1 MTTTPQPIPKTYDPH
16 AVEERL
22 YRFWEGSGLFHAEAD
37 PSKEPFTIILPPPN
51 VTGVLHIGHAL
62 TAAVEDALIRRRRM
76 QGYSALWLPG
86 TDHAAT
92 ATQVVVEREIAKEGL
107 TKEGLGRERFLEKVW
122 EWVELSKNRITQQHK
137 ALGVSFDWARECF
150 TMDPG
155 PSRAVRATFVNLYN
169 KGLIYRGESL
179 VNWSPG
185 LLSAIS
191 DLEVEHREVEGHLW
205 RMRYPLEDGSG
216 HVTIAT
222 TRPETYLGDTAV
234 AVHPDDARF
243 TGLVGKNVVLPIID
257 RPIPIVAD
265 EAVESEFGA
274 GALKVT
280 PAHDPTDFEIGARHG
295 LPLINIMNPDG
306 TINEHGGPFAGQD
319 RFEARDNIVAEFERL
334 GLLDGIEP
342 HTHSIGHCQRSG
354 AVVEPLISKQWFV
367 KVGSH
372 DDPDSIA
379 GRAYRAVVDGDIQI
393 VPERFTKVYTNWME
407 NIRDW
412 TISRQLWFG
421 HRIPVWHCGS
431 CDDMTV
437 GMDDPTACSAC
448 GDADIEQDPD
458 VLDTWFSSGLWPHST
473 LGWPDDTDDFRHFY
487 PTSVLETGYD
497 ILFFW
502 VARMIMLGI
511 ENTGDVPF
519 RTVYLHGIIRDASG
533 EKMSKMKG
541 NIVDPLDTIQEYG
554 ADALRFALTT
564 GSSPGNDSRLTQ
576 QKLESSRNFAN
587 KMWNASR
594 FVLGA
599 VDAAGGVD
607 PAIPADL
614 PPEDRWVLSRLQ
626 RTVESVGRM
635 MDDFQI
641 GEAQR
646 EIHEFLWS
654 EYADWYIELAKIRL
668 RREDDGAISPLPVLV
683 HVLETTMR
691 LLHPFMPFVTEEI
704 WQNVVRRLPA
714 DDARPPSIVTAPY
727 PEPDPRA
734 STRPRKPKS
743 ASSFRSS
750 KPSATRAPSSRP
762 TPAAASRP
770 SSTPPPSTTSSSA
783 TEPPSSYW
791 RGPNPS
797 GSTATVNRPP
807 RPTRRASPCSARPA
821 SSCPWRASS
830 TSTRSASG
838 WARSAPTWRSSS
850 PTSNSASPTRTSPR
864 RPPPPSSRRSEAAS
878 PNTRPAS
885 PASTN
890 ASASSASDTRGV

>member
-1 MTTTPQPIPKTYDPH
+1 M
-16 AVEERL
+16 
-22 YRFWEGSGLFHAEAD
+22 
-37 PSKEPFTIILPPPN
+37 
-51 VTGVLHIGHAL
+51 
-62 TAAVEDALIRRRRM
+62 
-76 QGYSALWLPG
+76 
-86 TDHAAT
+86 
-92 ATQVVVEREIAKEGL
+92 
-107 TKEGLGRERFLEKVW
+107 
-122 EWVELSKNRITQQHK
+122 
-137 ALGVSFDWARECF
+137 
-150 TMDPG
+150 
-155 PSRAVRATFVNLYN
+155 
-169 KGLIYRGESL
+169 
-179 VNWSPG
+179 
-185 LLSAIS
+185 
-191 DLEVEHREVEGHLW
+191 
-205 RMRYPLEDGSG
+205 
-216 HVTIAT
+216 TIAT

-243 TGLVGKNVVLPIID
+243 TGLIGKNVVLPIIE

-265 EAVESEFGA
+265 EAVEAEFGA

-319 RFEARDNIVAEFERL
+319 RFVARDNIVAEFERL

-421 HRIPVWHCGS
+421 HRIPVWHCGA
-431 CDDMTV
+431 CAGMTV

-448 GDADIEQDPD
+448 GGADIEQDPD

-646 EIHEFLWS
+646 EIYEFLWS

-668 RREDDGAISPLPVLV
+668 RREDDTVVSPLPVLV

-727 PEPDPRA
+727 PEPGPALIDEAAEAEIGLVIQVVQAVRNARA
-734 STRPRKPKS
+734 ELKADSRRGVEAIVDAPTQHDVVERNRT
-743 ASSFRSS
+743 AIELL
-750 KPSATRAPSSRP
+750 ARAEPLRVYGDGEQA
-762 TPAAASRP
+762 PAADQARVAVLGETRVIVP
-770 SSTPPPSTTSSSA
+770 MAGFVDLDAERERLGKERADLAKLIANLEQRLANENFTSKA
-783 TEPPSSYW
+783 PAAVVEKE
-791 RGPNPS
+791 RGRL
-797 GSTATVNRPP
+797 AEYE
-807 RPTRRASPCSARPA
+807 TRVAGLDERLREL
-821 SSCPWRASS
+821 
-830 TSTRSASG
+830 G
-838 WARSAPTWRSSS
+838 
-850 PTSNSASPTRTSPR
+850 
-864 RPPPPSSRRSEAAS
+864 
-878 PNTRPAS
+878 
-885 PASTN
+885 
-890 ASASSASDTRGV
+890 

>member
-1 MTTTPQPIPKTYDPH
+1 MSTTPQPIPKTYDPH

-22 YRFWEGSGLFHAEAD
+22 YRFWEKSGLFHAEAD
-37 PSKEPFTIILPPPN
+37 PSKKPFTIILPPPN

-62 TAAVEDALIRRRRM
+62 TAAVEDALVRRRRM

-137 ALGVSFDWARECF
+137 ALGVSFDWSRECF

-243 TGLVGKNVVLPIID
+243 AGLIGKNVVLPIID

-421 HRIPVWHCGS
+421 HRIPVWHCGT
-431 CDDMTV
+431 CAGMTV

-448 GDADIEQDPD
+448 GGADIEQDPD

-511 ENTGDVPF
+511 ENTGDIPF

-626 RTVESVGRM
+626 RTVENVGRM

-668 RREDDGAISPLPVLV
+668 RREDDTVVSPLPVLV

-704 WQNVVRRLPA
+704 WQNVVRRLPVNP
-714 DDARPPSIVTAPY
+714 ARPPSIVTAPY
-727 PEPDPRA
+727 PEPDPTLIDEAAEAEVGLVIQVVQAVRNARA
-734 STRPRKPKS
+734 ELKADPRRGVEAIVDAPTQRDVVERNRTAIELLARAEPLRVYGDGEQAPVADQARVAVLGETRVIVPMAGFVDLDAERERLGKERTDLAKLI
-743 ASSFRSS
+743 ANLEQRLANENFTS
-750 KPSATRAPSSRP
+750 KA
-762 TPAAASRP
+762 PAAVVAK
-770 SSTPPPSTTSSSA
+770 
-783 TEPPSSYW
+783 E
-791 RGPNPS
+791 RGRL
-797 GSTATVNRPP
+797 AEYE
-807 RPTRRASPCSARPA
+807 TRVAGLDERLREL
-821 SSCPWRASS
+821 
-830 TSTRSASG
+830 G
-838 WARSAPTWRSSS
+838 
-850 PTSNSASPTRTSPR
+850 
-864 RPPPPSSRRSEAAS
+864 
-878 PNTRPAS
+878 
-885 PASTN
+885 
-890 ASASSASDTRGV
+890 

>member
-16 AVEERL
+16 GVEERL
-22 YRFWEGSGLFHAEAD
+22 YRFWEESGLFHAEAD

-107 TKEGLGRERFLEKVW
+107 TKEGLGRERFLGKVW
-122 EWVELSKNRITQQHK
+122 EWVELSKNRITRQHK
-137 ALGVSFDWARECF
+137 ALGVSFDWSRERF

-169 KGLIYRGESL
+169 KGLIYRGERL

-243 TGLVGKNVVLPIID
+243 TGLVGKNVVLPLIG

-265 EAVESEFGA
+265 EAVEAGFGA

-280 PAHDPTDFEIGARHG
+280 PGHDPTDFEIGARHG
-295 LPLINIMNPDG
+295 LPIINIMNPDG

-379 GRAYRAVVDGDIQI
+379 GRAYRAVVDGEIRI

-421 HRIPVWHCGS
+421 HRIPVWHCAACGT
-431 CDDMTV
+431 MTSA
-437 GMDDPTACSAC
+437 MDDPTACSGC
-448 GDADIEQDPD
+448 GSADIEQDPD

-473 LGWPDDTDDFRHFY
+473 LGWPDDTDDLRHFY

-511 ENTGDVPF
+511 ENTGEIPF

-541 NIVDPLDTIQEYG
+541 NIVDPLDTIREYG

-576 QKLESSRNFAN
+576 HKLESSRNFAN

-594 FVLGA
+594 FVLTA
-599 VDAAGGVD
+599 VDTAGGVD
-607 PAIPADL
+607 HALPTDPPA
-614 PPEDRWVLSRLQ
+614 EDRWILSRLQ
-626 RTVESVGRM
+626 RTIENVGRM

-646 EIHEFLWS
+646 EIYEFLWS

-668 RREDDGAISPLPVLV
+668 RREDDGAGSPLPVLV

-704 WQNVVRRLPA
+704 WQNVVRRLPD
-714 DDARPPSIVTAPY
+714 DDARPPSIVTTPY
-727 PEPDPRA
+727 PETDASLVDEAAEREIGLVIQIIQAVRNARAELKADPRRSVEA
-734 STRPRKPKS
+734 IVDAPTQHQAVERNRAAIEILARAEPLRVYGGGDQAPAVDQARVAVLGETRVIMPMAGFVDLDAERERLGKERKDLAKLI
-743 ASSFRSS
+743 ANLEQRLANENFTS
-750 KPSATRAPSSRP
+750 KA
-762 TPAAASRP
+762 PAAVI
-770 SSTPPPSTTSSSA
+770 
-783 TEPPSSYW
+783 EKE
-791 RGPNPS
+791 RGRL
-797 GSTATVNRPP
+797 AEYE
-807 RPTRRASPCSARPA
+807 TRVAGLDERLRELA
-821 SSCPWRASS
+821 
-830 TSTRSASG
+830 
-838 WARSAPTWRSSS
+838 
-850 PTSNSASPTRTSPR
+850 
-864 RPPPPSSRRSEAAS
+864 
-878 PNTRPAS
+878 
-885 PASTN
+885 
-890 ASASSASDTRGV
+890 

>member
-22 YRFWEGSGLFHAEAD
+22 YRFWEESGLFHAEAD

-234 AVHPDDARF
+234 AVHPEDARF
-243 TGLVGKNVVLPIID
+243 TGLVGKNVLLPIID

-265 EAVESEFGA
+265 EAVEAEFGA

-295 LPLINIMNPDG
+295 LPMINIMNPDG
-306 TINEHGGPFAGQD
+306 TINEHGGPFEGQD
-319 RFEARDNIVAEFERL
+319 RFVARDNIVAEFEHL

-342 HTHSIGHCQRSG
+342 HAHSIGHCQRSG

-379 GRAYRAVVDGDIQI
+379 GRAYRAVVDGDIKI

-448 GDADIEQDPD
+448 GDTDIEQDPD

-626 RTVESVGRM
+626 RTVETVGRM

-646 EIHEFLWS
+646 EIHEFLWN

-668 RREDDGAISPLPVLV
+668 RREDDGATSPLPILV
-683 HVLETTMR
+683 HVLESTMR

-714 DDARPPSIVTAPY
+714 DDARTPSIVTAPY
-727 PEPDPRA
+727 PEPDPTLVDEAAEAEISLVIQVVQAVRNARA
-734 STRPRKPKS
+734 ELK
-743 ASSFRSS
+743 AD
-750 KPSATRAPSSRP
+750 
-762 TPAAASRP
+762 
-770 SSTPPPSTTSSSA
+770 
-783 TEPPSSYW
+783 
-791 RGPNPS
+791 
-797 GSTATVNRPP
+797 
-807 RPTRRASPCSARPA
+807 
-821 SSCPWRASS
+821 
-830 TSTRSASG
+830 
-838 WARSAPTWRSSS
+838 
-850 PTSNSASPTRTSPR
+850 PR
-864 RPPPPSSRRSEAAS
+864 RGIEVIIGSITQQAVFEQNRAAIEALARAEPLRIYGDGEAPQVDEARVTVLGETEVIVPMAGLVDLGAEMDRLIKERNKLFKLVANLRQRLDNENFTSKAPVAVIEKERARLAEYESRYMGLEARLYELHERA
-878 PNTRPAS
+878 
-885 PASTN
+885 
-890 ASASSASDTRGV
+890 

>member
-1 MTTTPQPIPKTYDPH
+1 MTTSPHPIPKTYDPH

-22 YRFWEGSGLFHAEAD
+22 YRFWEESGLFHAEAD

-243 TGLVGKNVVLPIID
+243 AGLVGKNVVLPIIE

-265 EAVESEFGA
+265 EAVEAGFGA

-295 LPLINIMNPDG
+295 LPMINIMNPDG

-379 GRAYRAVVDGDIQI
+379 GRAYRAVVDGDIKI

-421 HRIPVWHCGS
+421 HRIPVWHCGA
-431 CDDMTV
+431 CDGMTV

-564 GSSPGNDSRLTQ
+564 GSSPGNDSRLTT

-607 PAIPADL
+607 PAIPGDL

-626 RTVESVGRM
+626 RTVENVGRM
-635 MDDFQI
+635 MDDLQI

-668 RREDDGAISPLPVLV
+668 RRVDDGGVSPLPVLV

-727 PEPDPRA
+727 PEPDLARIDEA
-734 STRPRKPKS
+734 AEGEIGLVIQIVQAVRN
-743 ASSFRSS
+743 
-750 KPSATRAPSSRP
+750 TRAELKADPRRGIEVIVEAP
-762 TPAAASRP
+762 TEHDIVERNRTAIEVLARAEPLRVYGDGEQAPAADQARVAVLGETRVIVP
-770 SSTPPPSTTSSSA
+770 MAGFVDLDAERERLGKERTDLAKLIANLEQRLANENFTSKA
-783 TEPPSSYW
+783 PAAVVEKE
-791 RGPNPS
+791 RGRL
-797 GSTATVNRPP
+797 AEYE
-807 RPTRRASPCSARPA
+807 TRVAGLDERLREL
-821 SSCPWRASS
+821 
-830 TSTRSASG
+830 G
-838 WARSAPTWRSSS
+838 
-850 PTSNSASPTRTSPR
+850 
-864 RPPPPSSRRSEAAS
+864 
-878 PNTRPAS
+878 
-885 PASTN
+885 
-890 ASASSASDTRGV
+890 

>member
-22 YRFWEGSGLFHAEAD
+22 YRFWEESGLFHAEAD

-122 EWVELSKNRITQQHK
+122 EWVEISKNRITQQHK
-137 ALGVSFDWARECF
+137 ALGVSFDWSRECF

-155 PSRAVRATFVNLYN
+155 PSRAVRATFVNLFN

-243 TGLVGKNVVLPIID
+243 TGLVGKNVLLPIIG
-257 RPIPIVAD
+257 RPIPIIAD

-295 LPLINIMNPDG
+295 LAAINIMNPDG

-342 HTHSIGHCQRSG
+342 HTHSLGHCQRSG
-354 AVVEPLISKQWFV
+354 AVVEPLISMQWFV

-372 DDPDSIA
+372 DDPNSIA
-379 GRAYRAVVDGDIQI
+379 GRAYRAVVDGDIKI

-421 HRIPVWHCGS
+421 HRIPVWHCGA
-431 CDDMTV
+431 CGAMTAA
-437 GMDDPTACSAC
+437 MDDPAACSAC
-448 GDADIEQDPD
+448 DSTDIEQDPD

-473 LGWPDDTDDFRHFY
+473 LGWPDDTDDLRHFY

-511 ENTGDVPF
+511 ENTGEVPF

-541 NIVDPLDTIQEYG
+541 NIVDPLDTIREYG

-599 VDAAGGVD
+599 VDTAEDVD
-607 PAIPADL
+607 PAITDDL
-614 PPEDRWVLSRLQ
+614 PPEDRWILSRLQ
-626 RTVESVGRM
+626 RTIENAGRM

-668 RREDDGAISPLPVLV
+668 RREDDETPSPLPVLV

-727 PEPDPRA
+727 PEPDAALIDEAVEREIGLVIQVVQAVRNARAELKADPRRGVEA
-734 STRPRKPKS
+734 IVDAPTQHDIVERNRTAIEMLARAEPLRVYGDGKQAPPTDQARVAVLGETRVIVPMAGFVDLDAERERLDKERTDLAKLI
-743 ASSFRSS
+743 ANLEQRLANENFTS
-750 KPSATRAPSSRP
+750 KA
-762 TPAAASRP
+762 PAAVV
-770 SSTPPPSTTSSSA
+770 
-783 TEPPSSYW
+783 EKE
-791 RGPNPS
+791 RGRLAEYKIRVA
-797 GSTATVNRPP
+797 GLDERL
-807 RPTRRASPCSARPA
+807 
-821 SSCPWRASS
+821 
-830 TSTRSASG
+830 
-838 WARSAPTWRSSS
+838 
-850 PTSNSASPTRTSPR
+850 
-864 RPPPPSSRRSEAAS
+864 SEL
-878 PNTRPAS
+878 
-885 PASTN
+885 
-890 ASASSASDTRGV
+890 G

>member
-22 YRFWEGSGLFHAEAD
+22 YRFWEESGLFHAEAD

-62 TAAVEDALIRRRRM
+62 TAAVEDALVRRRRM

-137 ALGVSFDWARECF
+137 ALGVSFDWSRECF

-191 DLEVEHREVEGHLW
+191 DLEVEHREIEGHLW

-243 TGLVGKNVVLPIID
+243 TGLIGKNVVLPIID

-280 PAHDPTDFEIGARHG
+280 PAHDPTDFEIGARHN

-668 RREDDGAISPLPVLV
+668 RREDDTVVSPLPVLV

-704 WQNVVRRLPA
+704 WQNVVRRLPPDA
-714 DDARPPSIVTAPY
+714 ARPPSIVTAPY
-727 PEPDPRA
+727 PEPGPALIDEAAEAEIGLVIQVVQAVRNARAELKADPRRGVEA
-734 STRPRKPKS
+734 IVDAPTQHDIVERNRTAIELLARVEPLRVYGDGEQAPPADQARVAVLGETRVIVPMAGFVDLDAERERLGKERTDLAKLI
-743 ASSFRSS
+743 ANLEQRLANENFTS
-750 KPSATRAPSSRP
+750 KA
-762 TPAAASRP
+762 PAAVV
-770 SSTPPPSTTSSSA
+770 
-783 TEPPSSYW
+783 EKE
-791 RGPNPS
+791 RGRL
-797 GSTATVNRPP
+797 AEYE
-807 RPTRRASPCSARPA
+807 TRVAGLDERLREL
-821 SSCPWRASS
+821 
-830 TSTRSASG
+830 G
-838 WARSAPTWRSSS
+838 
-850 PTSNSASPTRTSPR
+850 
-864 RPPPPSSRRSEAAS
+864 
-878 PNTRPAS
+878 
-885 PASTN
+885 
-890 ASASSASDTRGV
+890 

>member
-1 MTTTPQPIPKTYDPH
+1 
-16 AVEERL
+16 
-22 YRFWEGSGLFHAEAD
+22 
-37 PSKEPFTIILPPPN
+37 
-51 VTGVLHIGHAL
+51 
-62 TAAVEDALIRRRRM
+62 
-76 QGYSALWLPG
+76 
-86 TDHAAT
+86 
-92 ATQVVVEREIAKEGL
+92 
-107 TKEGLGRERFLEKVW
+107 
-122 EWVELSKNRITQQHK
+122 
-137 ALGVSFDWARECF
+137 
-150 TMDPG
+150 
-155 PSRAVRATFVNLYN
+155 
-169 KGLIYRGESL
+169 
-179 VNWSPG
+179 
-185 LLSAIS
+185 
-191 DLEVEHREVEGHLW
+191 
-205 RMRYPLEDGSG
+205 MRYPLEDGSG

-243 TGLVGKNVVLPIID
+243 TGLIGKNVVLPIIE

-265 EAVESEFGA
+265 EAVEAEFGA

-319 RFEARDNIVAEFERL
+319 RFVARDNIVAEFERL

-354 AVVEPLISKQWFV
+354 AVVEPLISKQWFL

-421 HRIPVWHCGS
+421 HRIPVWHCGA
-431 CDDMTV
+431 CAGMTV

-448 GDADIEQDPD
+448 GGADIEQDPD

-668 RREDDGAISPLPVLV
+668 RREDDTVVSPLPVLV

-714 DDARPPSIVTAPY
+714 NPARPALDRHRPV
-727 PEPDPRA
+727 PR
-734 STRPRKPKS
+734 TRPRAHRRGRGSRNRPGHPG
-743 ASSFRSS
+743 R
-750 KPSATRAPSSRP
+750 PSRP
-762 TPAAASRP
+762 QRARRAQGRLPPRRRGHRRRPHPARRRRAQPNRHRATSAGR
-770 SSTPPPSTTSSSA
+770 TPPGL
-783 TEPPSSYW
+783 
-791 RGPNPS
+791 RG
-797 GSTATVNRPP
+797 R
-807 RPTRRASPCSARPA
+807 
-821 SSCPWRASS
+821 
-830 TSTRSASG
+830 
-838 WARSAPTWRSSS
+838 
-850 PTSNSASPTRTSPR
+850 
-864 RPPPPSSRRSEAAS
+864 
-878 PNTRPAS
+878 
-885 PASTN
+885 
-890 ASASSASDTRGV
+890 

>member
-22 YRFWEGSGLFHAEAD
+22 YHFWEESGLFHAEAD

-107 TKEGLGRERFLEKVW
+107 TKESLGRERFLEKVW

-137 ALGVSFDWARECF
+137 ALGVSFDWSRECF

-243 TGLVGKNVVLPIID
+243 AGLVGKNVVLPIID

-265 EAVESEFGA
+265 EAVEAEFGA

-319 RFEARDNIVAEFERL
+319 RFVARDNIVAEFERL

-421 HRIPVWHCGS
+421 HRIPVWHCGA
-431 CDDMTV
+431 CAGMTV

-448 GDADIEQDPD
+448 GGADIEQDPD

-587 KMWNASR
+587 KMWNVSR

-599 VDAAGGVD
+599 VDAAGGAD
-607 PAIPADL
+607 PTIPADL

-668 RREDDGAISPLPVLV
+668 RREDDTVVSPLPVLV

-704 WQNVVRRLPA
+704 WQNVVRRLPS
-714 DDARPPSIVTAPY
+714 DDARPASIVTAPY
-727 PEPDPRA
+727 PEPDPALIDEAAEAEIGLVIQVVQAVRNARA
-734 STRPRKPKS
+734 ELKADSRRGVEAIVDAPTQHDVVERNRT
-743 ASSFRSS
+743 AIELL
-750 KPSATRAPSSRP
+750 ARAEPLRVYGDGEQA
-762 TPAAASRP
+762 PAADQARVAVLGETRVIVP
-770 SSTPPPSTTSSSA
+770 MAGFVDLDAERERLGKERADLAKLIANLEQRLANENFTSKA
-783 TEPPSSYW
+783 PAAVVEKE
-791 RGPNPS
+791 RGRL
-797 GSTATVNRPP
+797 AEYE
-807 RPTRRASPCSARPA
+807 TRVAGLDERLREL
-821 SSCPWRASS
+821 
-830 TSTRSASG
+830 G
-838 WARSAPTWRSSS
+838 
-850 PTSNSASPTRTSPR
+850 
-864 RPPPPSSRRSEAAS
+864 
-878 PNTRPAS
+878 
-885 PASTN
+885 
-890 ASASSASDTRGV
+890 

>member
-1 MTTTPQPIPKTYDPH
+1 MTTTPQPIPKVYDPRG
-16 AVEERL
+16 VEERL
-22 YRFWEGSGLFHAEAD
+22 YRFWEESGFFHAEAD
-37 PSKEPFTIILPPPN
+37 PSKKPFTIILPPPN

-76 QGYSALWLPG
+76 QGYAALWLPG

-107 TKEGLGRERFLEKVW
+107 TKEALGRERFLEKVW

-243 TGLVGKNVVLPIID
+243 AGLVGKNVVLPIIG

-295 LPLINIMNPDG
+295 LPMINIMNPDG
-306 TINEHGGPFAGQD
+306 TINEHGGPFKGQD
-319 RFEARDNIVAEFERL
+319 RFEARDNIVAEFQRL

-372 DDPDSIA
+372 DDPGSIA
-379 GRAYRAVVDGDIQI
+379 ERAYRAVVDGKIKI

-421 HRIPVWHCGS
+421 HRIPVWHCGA
-431 CDDMTV
+431 CDEMTAA
-437 GMDDPTACSAC
+437 MDDPTACSAC
-448 GDADIEQDPD
+448 GGDDIEQDPD

-473 LGWPDDTDDFRHFY
+473 LGWPDDTDDLRHFY

-502 VARMIMLGI
+502 VARMIMLGM
-511 ENTGDVPF
+511 ENTGKVPF
-519 RTVYLHGIIRDASG
+519 DTVYLHGIIRDASG
-533 EKMSKMKG
+533 EKMSMMKG

-554 ADALRFALTT
+554 ADALRFALTD
-564 GSSPGNDSRLTQ
+564 GFLPGQR
-576 QKLESSRNFAN
+576 
-587 KMWNASR
+587 
-594 FVLGA
+594 
-599 VDAAGGVD
+599 
-607 PAIPADL
+607 L
-614 PPEDRWVLSRLQ
+614 PPDTAKARIEPQLRQQDVERV
-626 RTVESVGRM
+626 TVR
-635 MDDFQI
+635 
-641 GEAQR
+641 
-646 EIHEFLWS
+646 
-654 EYADWYIELAKIRL
+654 
-668 RREDDGAISPLPVLV
+668 SP
-683 HVLETTMR
+683 
-691 LLHPFMPFVTEEI
+691 
-704 WQNVVRRLPA
+704 
-714 DDARPPSIVTAPY
+714 AP
-727 PEPDPRA
+727 
-734 STRPRKPKS
+734 
-743 ASSFRSS
+743 
-750 KPSATRAPSSRP
+750 
-762 TPAAASRP
+762 
-770 SSTPPPSTTSSSA
+770 STPPPASIPPSPTTS
-783 TEPPSSYW
+783 
-791 RGPNPS
+791 
-797 GSTATVNRPP
+797 
-807 RPTRRASPCSARPA
+807 
-821 SSCPWRASS
+821 PWRTAGSLS
-830 TSTRSASG
+830 RLASG
-838 WARSAPTWRSSS
+838 PSK
-850 PTSNSASPTRTSPR
+850 TSGA
-864 RPPPPSSRRSEAAS
+864 
-878 PNTRPAS
+878 
-885 PASTN
+885 
-890 ASASSASDTRGV
+890 